1 MDYKEKWRYLRDDID
16 NLKEIL
22 EFVDSKGFN
31 GASDT
36 VNGQLSTISTIL
48 KMMDK
53 IEKMD

>member
-1 MDYKEKWRYLRDDID
+1 MDYDEKWGYLKDDIN
-16 NLKEIL
+16 NLKDIL

-31 GASDT
+31 GTSDT
-36 VNGQLSTISTIL
+36 VNGQLTTISTIL